1 MSTEDLA
8 EMSIDDLEKKMGD
21 PDPISLSGEEYIEY
35 MEDDVDDVDDF
46 EEEDDSPDIVYDRNP
61 TTPPEVIDEKIGS
74 DIEEE
79 DLDVE
84 QEDDEDIEN
93 ESDNKIP
100 SLFDD
105 DDDHE
110 DDEDDDTNVDDE
122 SYDSDEDSFQKLE
135 NDINT
140 DKLLVYHPE
149 LLQSNYKEI
158 NALSKIARNKKGWI
172 IDPLHKTIPFL
183 TKYERARILGI
194 RIKQL
199 NSDSDAFIE
208 VPPNTIDARF
218 IAEEE
223 LKQKKLPFI
232 IRRPLPNG
240 GNEYW
245 KLSDLEIIEY

>member
-1 MSTEDLA
+1 MSTGDLA

-21 PDPISLSGEEYIEY
+21 PDPISLSGEEYPEY
-35 MEDDVDDVDDF
+35 MGEDVDDF
-46 EEEDDSPDIVYDRNP
+46 EEEEDSPDIVYDRDP

-79 DLDVE
+79 EEDLDIE
-84 QEDDEDIEN
+84 QEDEEDKDDEDIEN
-93 ESDNKIP
+93 ESNNKIP

-105 DDDHE
+105 E
-110 DDEDDDTNVDDE
+110 DDDDDTNVDDD

>member
-35 MEDDVDDVDDF
+35 MEDDVDDF
-46 EEEDDSPDIVYDRNP
+46 EEEDDSANIVYDRNP

>member
-1 MSTEDLA
+1 
-8 EMSIDDLEKKMGD
+8 
-21 PDPISLSGEEYIEY
+21 
-35 MEDDVDDVDDF
+35 MEDDVDDF
-46 EEEDDSPDIVYDRNP
+46 EEEDDTPDIVYDRNP

-84 QEDDEDIEN
+84 QEEDDEGIEN

-110 DDEDDDTNVDDE
+110 DDEDDDTNVDKE

-158 NALSKIARNKKGWI
+158 NALSKIARNKK
-172 IDPLHKTIPFL
+172 
-183 TKYERARILGI
+183 
-194 RIKQL
+194 
-199 NSDSDAFIE
+199 
-208 VPPNTIDARF
+208 IDA
-218 IAEEE
+218 
-223 LKQKKLPFI
+223 
-232 IRRPLPNG
+232 
-240 GNEYW
+240 
-245 KLSDLEIIEY
+245 LSTT